1 MPSATSHHP
10 IRRALRWRLPY
21 RRRAAELFRFLLRSG
36 YSCTALAPAALRRRS
51 KQGHRPPPGHKRPPQ
66 TPACASARSDRQRPF
81 RANWRPYRRRSD
93 RTAPGKGPQPPPSTS
108 AGARPSTNAA
118 PGGQNGH
125 LPYPARPS
133 PDKTTVLAPAS
144 RSCHR
149 WPQWCRA
156 AAAIALVCAVL
167 GGCTGEQ
174 FQKGYILPPGAL
186 EQIPIGASQDQVL
199 IVMGTPST
207 VATLNGEVFYYIS
220 QRSERP
226 IAFMNQKVVDQRVI
240 AIYFDR
246 NRQVQRLA
254 NYGLQDGKIFD
265 FISRTTPTSGQELSY
280 LTPLFKL
287 LSFN

>member
-1 MPSATSHHP
+1 MLQSNVLPGTSTP
-10 IRRALRWRLPY
+10 RAMQGDGTSSGMIETSQTCSGVCSPRGLAARWRGM
-21 RRRAAELFRFLLRSG
+21 RA
-36 YSCTALAPAALRRRS
+36 
-51 KQGHRPPPGHKRPPQ
+51 
-66 TPACASARSDRQRPF
+66 
-81 RANWRPYRRRSD
+81 
-93 RTAPGKGPQPPPSTS
+93 
-108 AGARPSTNAA
+108 
-118 PGGQNGH
+118 
-125 LPYPARPS
+125 
-133 PDKTTVLAPAS
+133 V
-144 RSCHR
+144 
-149 WPQWCRA
+149 
-156 AAAIALVCAVL
+156 AAIALVCAVL

-174 FQKGYILPPGAL
+174 FQKGYIMPPGAL

-226 IAFMNQKVVDQRVI
+226 IAFMNQRVVDQRVV
-240 AIYFDR
+240 AIYFDK

-265 FISRTTPTSGQELSY
+265 SISRTTPTSGQELSY